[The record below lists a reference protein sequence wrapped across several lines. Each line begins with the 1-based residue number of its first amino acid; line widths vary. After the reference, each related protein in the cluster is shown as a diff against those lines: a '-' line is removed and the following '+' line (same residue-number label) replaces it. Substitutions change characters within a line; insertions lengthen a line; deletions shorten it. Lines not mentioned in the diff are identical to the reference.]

1 MNKENCTKGPA
12 RVIQAQRGTKYW
24 GLSIVTGTAPDEQ
37 SGILADLSGHYR
49 NEHTRAD
56 VLPGTDANAELIAE
70 AFNVLTETG
79 MTPRELADMVHEYR
93 EQLAA
98 VRLTLY
104 ADLNQCGGNVQ
115 HHYTNHLKHREDLDR
130 DAETGKFFPLSKYQP
145 VTPA

>member
-1 MNKENCTKGPA
+1 MSTYKQNCTKGP
-12 RVIQAQRGTKYW
+12 VIHREGYAPHFQGTVMREEGQGETIALTYN
-24 GLSIVTGTAPDEQ
+24 DEH
-37 SGILADLSGHYR
+37 G
-49 NEHTRAD
+49 
-56 VLPGTDANAELIAE
+56 ANAELIAE
-70 AFNVLTETG
+70 AVNTLQETG
-79 MTPRELADMVHEYR
+79 FTPAELAGRVHEYR

-104 ADLNQCGGNVQ
+104 ADLDQCGGNVQ